1 LQPNKATRKS
11 IYACDKKSPGN
22 HGKYWRFFQDFGQ
35 IEVDQ
40 SGESGITC
48 VCFITFRRA
57 HMSALS
63 TLKLVAAKKPQHLPT
78 IQLRRNKL
86 SNKLWEQIQL
96 AKSQLTGQP
105 FVVTRFRSVKD
116 RDTGLRR
123 QVEMPKRI
131 RPWWFI
137 TENGKVCV
145 SVRYGSWTIELA
157 KGKPSVE
164 VASADE
170 LVVALETIKQAVG
183 AGELDAQI
191 EIASAGL
198 KSGFKR

>member
-1 LQPNKATRKS
+1 
-11 IYACDKKSPGN
+11 
-22 HGKYWRFFQDFGQ
+22 
-35 IEVDQ
+35 
-40 SGESGITC
+40 
-48 VCFITFRRA
+48 
-57 HMSALS
+57 MSALS
-63 TLKLVAAKKPQHLPT
+63 TLKLVAARKPQQMPT

-123 QVEMPKRI
+123 QVEMPKRV
-131 RPWWFI
+131 RPWWFV

-145 SVRYGSWTIELA
+145 SIRYGSWTLELA

-170 LVVALETIKQAVG
+170 LVVALETIKQAVE

>member
-1 LQPNKATRKS
+1 MN
-11 IYACDKKSPGN
+11 
-22 HGKYWRFFQDFGQ
+22 
-35 IEVDQ
+35 
-40 SGESGITC
+40 
-48 VCFITFRRA
+48 
-57 HMSALS
+57 ALS
-63 TLKLVAAKKPQHLPT
+63 TLKLIAARKPQQMPT

-96 AKSQLTGQP
+96 AKSQITGQP

-116 RDTGLRR
+116 PETGLRR
-123 QVEMPKRI
+123 QVEIPKRI
-131 RPWWFI
+131 RAWWFV

-145 SVRYGSWTIELA
+145 SIRYGSWTLELA

-170 LVVALETIKQAVG
+170 LVVALETIKRAVE

-191 EIASAGL
+191 ETASAGL